1 MSKINKNIIK
11 SIAATLVG
19 VLIIVYFINQ
29 AVKINSSPYQ
39 TEVVM
44 ERDLVT
50 SIDTKAFVIRDES
63 YINASAK
70 KGTIVSVAED
80 GKRVGTGETVA
91 ICFNNSSSAANY
103 VRINEINDEI
113 AYYTKL
119 KKRVGIGTNSPSSYA
134 KIIDQAVVDY
144 VLASDKG
151 IDSEY
156 NGALNNLRDAITTK
170 QLAVGTEISVDDKI
184 EALQNEL
191 TKLQSGNL
199 GYTEIAS
206 PNPGYYIGSV
216 DGYETTVDY
225 DKITEGVSVAD
236 VESYIK
242 SKPKTVNDGVMGK
255 LVDAFN
261 WYLICSIPY
270 EKSGELS
277 EGQTISV
284 NLPNSAV
291 GEIQC
296 TVAYKGDKE
305 NDKVALVLKCGIMN
319 RDVANLRIED
329 IEIITS
335 RYTGFKI
342 SNDAIYEK
350 DGEKGVYI
358 LRGDIIQF
366 RKVKILHSTQEYSI
380 IDKVSDDSSYVRQ
393 YDTVI
398 TEGTDLYDGKVV
410 S

>member
-1 MSKINKNIIK
+1 MDKLNKTTVK
-11 SIAATLVG
+11 RIAATLAG
-19 VLIIVYFINQ
+19 ILLIAYFISQ
-29 AVKINSSPYQ
+29 AVKFSASPYQ
-39 TEVVM
+39 TELVV

-50 SIDTKAFVIRDES
+50 SIDTEAFIVRDES
-63 YINASAK
+63 YINTDAS

-91 ICFNNSSSAANY
+91 ISFKNSNSAANY

-113 AYYTKL
+113 QYYTKL

-134 KIIDQAVVDY
+134 EIIDEAVIDY

-151 IDSEY
+151 FGSEY
-156 NGALNNLRDAITTK
+156 NASLNNLRDAITTK

-191 TKLQSGNL
+191 TKLQSGDL

-206 PNPGYYIGSV
+206 PTPGYYIGSV

-225 DKITEGVSVAD
+225 DKIGEGVSVAS

-242 SKPKTVNDGVMGK
+242 SKPKTVKDNVMGK

-261 WYLICSIPY
+261 WYILCSIPY
-270 EKSGELS
+270 EKSGDLS
-277 EGQTISV
+277 IGQTVSV
-284 NLPNSAV
+284 NLPNTAV
-291 GEIQC
+291 GEIKC

-319 RDVANLRIED
+319 RDVANLRTED
-329 IEIITS
+329 IQIIIN

-350 DGEKGVYI
+350 DGEKGVYV

-366 RKVKILHSTQEYSI
+366 KKVKILYSTQEYSI
-380 IDKVSDDSSYVRQ
+380 IDKVSDDSSFVRQ